1 MSIKRNA
8 KIVLTI
14 AALSATAFAGTAGA
28 MSNRAV
34 APPAH
39 SASGTN
45 PATHTSNTNVDPR
58 AAAAFAKQEG
68 ISVTEAATRLGKQ
81 KSLSDH
87 GHRLAKGLAG
97 RTGGIYLDDNGRLVV
112 TTLDASGDAAVVKG
126 GAKAQRVDD
135 SEGRMDLIVK
145 RLDQA
150 AKHGSGGVQGWY
162 IDVKNNTVVVT
173 VTDLATDAKTNE
185 MGAIARSFGDS
196 VRIDTAPASQAP
208 KATEYMVGGYEVK
221 IPTGGF
227 CSAGFNTVDSSNRAV
242 VLTAGHCV
250 TTAGTVSRNGYIVG
264 RTRTASFPD
273 NDYGTFW
280 NSYPSY
286 WQPTV
291 SVSKY
296 NGTFV
301 NIRGSWNLPPVGAT
315 VCKSGRTTGYT
326 CGTITAL
333 NQSVTYTGGIVVSG
347 LVRHNACVEGGDSGG
362 ANISAGAFAL
372 GMTSGAAMTS
382 TGKCLSKAGQANIS
396 WYQPIGEALSANGLR
411 LVYQP

>member
-1 MSIKRNA
+1 M
-8 KIVLTI
+8 
-14 AALSATAFAGTAGA
+14 
-28 MSNRAV
+28 
-34 APPAH
+34 
-39 SASGTN
+39 
-45 PATHTSNTNVDPR
+45 
-58 AAAAFAKQEG
+58 
-68 ISVTEAATRLGKQ
+68 
-81 KSLSDH
+81 
-87 GHRLAKGLAG
+87 
-97 RTGGIYLDDNGRLVV
+97 
-112 TTLDASGDAAVVKG
+112 
-126 GAKAQRVDD
+126 
-135 SEGRMDLIVK
+135 
-145 RLDQA
+145 
-150 AKHGSGGVQGWY
+150 
-162 IDVKNNTVVVT
+162 
-173 VTDLATDAKTNE
+173 
-185 MGAIARSFGDS
+185 
-196 VRIDTAPASQAP
+196 RIDTAPASQAP

-264 RTRTASFPD
+264 TTRTASFPG

-362 ANISAGAFAL
+362 ANISAGAYAL

-382 TGKCLSKAGQANIS
+382 TGKCLSKAGQAKTATLPAGLSQDGLECIEWLS
-396 WYQPIGEALSANGLR
+396 LDCVAEDGPWHSSVEAKIDVKNRLSLNGVRQTTAWNGALLCAAEPQRLR
-411 LVYQP
+411 VRNVAGDELTLILKQQCF